1 MSLEVGFDGDG
12 GEVRGKALRG
22 FKVLALDVCL
32 PGPNPLLLPELM
44 QDVLGR
50 IGGLGFSV
58 PSDTAL
64 VPLAGYDDCKGCRSH
79 DINMLG
85 DGCFRAVT
93 ERPQ

>member
-1 MSLEVGFDGDG
+1 
-12 GEVRGKALRG
+12 
-22 FKVLALDVCL
+22 
-32 PGPNPLLLPELM
+32 M

-64 VPLAGYDDCKGCRSH
+64 VPLAGYDDGKGCGSH
-79 DINMLG
+79 DLNMVG

-93 ERPQ
+93 ERPL